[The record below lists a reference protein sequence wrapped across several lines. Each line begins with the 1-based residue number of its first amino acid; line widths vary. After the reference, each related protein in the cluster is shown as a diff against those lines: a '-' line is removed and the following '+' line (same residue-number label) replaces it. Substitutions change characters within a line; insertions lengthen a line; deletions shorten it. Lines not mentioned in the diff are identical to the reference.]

1 MNPALQMEKFD
12 PELEKYS
19 AKQIINQEWD
29 AKDYPRPIVVHDE
42 RKKKMMATYKS
53 VPS

>member
-1 MNPALQMEKFD
+1 M
-12 PELEKYS
+12 
-19 AKQIINQEWD
+19 NQEWD
-29 AKDYPRPIVVHDE
+29 EKDYPLPIVVHDE